1 MKKYLCLILAVVL
14 CISANAVL
22 YSDVAEG
29 NWFYP
34 YVSDLS
40 EKNIITGYPDGS
52 FKPGGNVTLG
62 EALKLILLAAG
73 IPAQE
78 PADNHWAGGY
88 LKYALE
94 KGYIADKTVENLD
107 EYVDRLTIVQTA
119 AKALELSE
127 SENETPFSD
136 TDDALVTAMV
146 DEGIIEGSIDL
157 SGNKVFDPDSF
168 LTRAE
173 VSAIVYRINTANVHE
188 GQIKY
193 RDKWYDILPDV
204 PVSSYDTSLFAK
216 DENGIM
222 TYADESRQT
231 HLGIDV
237 SSHQGEIDWQ
247 KVASSGVGFV
257 FVRVGY
263 RGYGKSGS
271 LNVDK
276 NYKQN
281 IEGAKSAGLK
291 VGVYFFSQ
299 ATSMTEAIEEARMT
313 LDLIKDYE
321 IDYPIVFDWEIIGTA
336 SARTDNVSSVTLCSA
351 ANAFCEVIKGAG
363 YIPMV
368 YFNKHVGYTKYDLST
383 VKDNYFWFA
392 HYSDAP
398 DFYYDFDI
406 WQYTASGR
414 VDGIKGDVDMNISF
428 TDLSVPKEVDNKE
441 DYTD

>member
-1 MKKYLCLILAVVL
+1 MCVL
-14 CISANAVL
+14 SVPAYAVL
-22 YSDVAEG
+22 YSDVAED

-40 EKNIITGYPDGS
+40 EKNIVGGYPDGS
-52 FKPGGNVTLG
+52 FKPYGHVTLG

-73 IPAQE
+73 IPVQE
-78 PADNHWAGGY
+78 SVDNHWAGGY

-119 AKALELSE
+119 AKALELTE

-136 TDDALVTAMV
+136 VDDKLVTAMA

-157 SGNKVFDPDSF
+157 SGNKVFYPHSF

-173 VSAIVYRINTANVHE
+173 ISAIVYRINTTDVHE

-204 PVSSYDTSLFAK
+204 PVNSFDTSLFVK

-222 TYADESRQT
+222 TYADESRET
-231 HLGIDV
+231 HIGIDV

-247 KVASSGVGFV
+247 KVAASGVEFV

-271 LNVDK
+271 LNTDK

-281 IEGAKSAGLK
+281 IEGAKAAGLK

-299 ATSMTEAIEEARMT
+299 AISMTEAIEEARMT

-336 SARTDNVSSVTLCSA
+336 SARTDNVSMQTLCSA
-351 ANAFCEVIKGAG
+351 ANAFCDVIESAG
-363 YIPMV
+363 YMPMV

-392 HYSDAP
+392 QYSDTP

-406 WQYTASGR
+406 WQYTSSGR
-414 VDGIKGDVDMNISF
+414 VDGIKGNVDMNISF
-428 TDLSVPKEVDNKE
+428 TDFSVPKEVNDEEK
-441 DYTD
+441 DYTLIGIVFF